1 MVAIRPPMINLID
14 LALLLLALFAMLF
27 MAYSYRKRA
36 KRVER
41 NLTDLQAEEDRVF
54 DFLHGIGAAF
64 SEGVRSQELHRLL
77 VESAARILEAGGGA
91 LYLANKEESL
101 LTPTHVS
108 KGCVP
113 FVDIPDYIKAQAK
126 ADPHALWSY
135 LQLQP
140 VARDSTGIVADCW
153 HSGEIQFIQPGEKGL
168 PPDVSVIAGPLIYRH
183 KVLGV
188 LAIQT
193 HGDNPHCDNKGVKVF
208 RAITEQSAFAL
219 YNEAI
224 YLEAG
229 EKKLIDRDLEIARE
243 IQRILL
249 PEADPVF
256 PGYQISALSLAAR
269 QVSGDYF
276 DYIPLGDGRLGVA
289 IADASGKGVPASLI
303 MAMCRGVLRRE
314 AVEEATPSKVLQQVN
329 HHLYPDIKEDMFISM
344 AYMILSPDSGEIC
357 MTRAGHDAPLLFRA
371 ASQTVE
377 QLRPKGMALGI
388 DSGEVFNRVCG
399 DFRFEMH
406 AGDCLLLYTDGATE
420 ALDAGDMEYGL
431 ERLGEALKASA
442 SLGSSG
448 VIHHVAQEV
457 KQFTGNNLRHDDF
470 TLIAIFK
477 Q

>member
-1 MVAIRPPMINLID
+1 MVTFRPPMMNLLD
-14 LALLLLALFAMLF
+14 LALVLLALSAVIFLAIG
-27 MAYSYRKRA
+27 YRKRTKLA
-36 KRVER
+36 ER

-64 SEGVRSQELHRLL
+64 SEGVRSSELHRLL
-77 VESAARILEAGGGA
+77 VESAARILEGSGGA
-91 LYLANKEESL
+91 LYLANKEESV
-101 LTPTHVS
+101 LTPTHIS
-108 KGCVP
+108 KDCVP
-113 FVDIPDYIKAQAK
+113 FVDVPAHVKAQAE
-126 ADPHALWSY
+126 DDSNALWSY
-135 LQLQP
+135 LQLQSIT
-140 VARDSTGIVADCW
+140 RDSAGIIADCW
-153 HSGEIQFIQPGEKGL
+153 RSGEIQFLTAGEHGL
-168 PPDVSVIAGPLIYRH
+168 APDVTVIAGPLIYRH
-183 KVLGV
+183 KVMGV
-188 LAIQT
+188 LAILT
-193 HGDNPHCDNKGVKVF
+193 SGDNPHCDSKGLKVF
-208 RAITEQSAFAL
+208 RTIAEQSAFAL

-229 EKKLIDRDLEIARE
+229 EKQLIDRDLEIARD

-249 PEADPVF
+249 PDADPVF
-256 PGYQISALSLAAR
+256 PGYKVSALSLAAR

-276 DYIPLGDGRLGVA
+276 DYIPLSDGRLGVA

-314 AVEEATPSKVLQQVN
+314 AVVESTPSKVLQRVN

-344 AYMILSPDSGEIC
+344 AYMILNPDSGEIC

-371 ASQTVE
+371 ATQTVE

-420 ALDAGDMEYGL
+420 ALDPGGMEYGL
-431 ERLGEALKASA
+431 DRLTEALKTSA
-442 SLGSSG
+442 PHGSAG
-448 VIHHVAQEV
+448 IIQHIAQEV
-457 KQFTGNNLRHDDF
+457 KQFTGNNLRQDDF
-470 TLIAIFK
+470 TLIAILK